1 MSTGKS
7 GAGALADAL
16 LVTLATPTTWP
27 LALAAFLLR
36 GGILVVALP
45 IIVLPTPVGVG
56 NAVGPTLTS
65 IAFGS
70 VPTEL
75 VVVIGSIVVG
85 VLIWLVAGGWLA
97 AGLEAEGAR
106 IVGRDEDVV
115 ALRGPEATPGGRP
128 ADRHLAGRI
137 LAARLLASLPLGV
150 VLATGSVRLVFVTYR
165 ELASPLDVATPIL
178 VRVLRG
184 SPEVV
189 IAIVVAW
196 MVAEIVGALAA
207 RRITLA
213 GAGVGG
219 ALRHAVATCVRHPV
233 STLVRFCVPTL
244 VLFLVL
250 VPSALAAAAAFDAIG
265 AVLGG
270 RSDPIGI
277 LVGVI
282 VFVTLWAVGLLLA
295 SVVCAWRAAI
305 WTVGG
310 DAGGDVRGVLGPPTG
325 SLAH

>member
-1 MSTGKS
+1 VSTGKS

-56 NAVGPTLTS
+56 NAVGPALTS

-128 ADRHLAGRI
+128 ADRHLAARI

-213 GAGVGG
+213 RSGVGG